1 MSKSLYNVINPDELI
16 EHYGADTFRMYEMFL
31 GPLEQS
37 KPWDT
42 NGIEGVF
49 RFIRKFWRLY
59 HDDENSFRLSDEAPE
74 AAELRVL
81 HRTIKKVQE
90 DIERLSF
97 NTAVSTFMICVNEL
111 GELKCSK
118 RGILENLLILIAPY
132 APHLSE
138 ELWQQCGHNESI
150 TTAAFPVFN
159 EAYLVENSF
168 NYPVSFNGKM
178 RFTMELPADM
188 PSAEIEKAVLAASES
203 AKWLE
208 GKTPKKIIVV
218 NKKIVNV
225 VV

>member
-1 MSKSLYNVINPDELI
+1 
-16 EHYGADTFRMYEMFL
+16 MFL

-59 HDDENSFRLSDEAPE
+59 HDSGNNFRLSDETPST
-74 AAELRVL
+74 AEMKVL
-81 HRTIKKVQE
+81 HRTIKKIQD

-111 GELKCSK
+111 TELKCGK
-118 RGILENLLILIAPY
+118 RAILEDLLVLLSPY

-138 ELWQQCGHNESI
+138 ELWCQAGHSESI
-150 TTAAFPVFN
+150 SKAVFPVFD
-159 EAYLVENSF
+159 ETYLVENTYS
-168 NYPVSFNGKM
+168 YPVSFNGKM
-178 RFTMELPADM
+178 RFQLELPAEMQSGD
-188 PSAEIEKAVLAASES
+188 IEKAVLAAGES
-203 AKWLE
+203 SKWLE

-218 NKKIVNV
+218 HKKIINIV
-225 VV
+225 V

>member
-1 MSKSLYNVINPDELI
+1 
-16 EHYGADTFRMYEMFL
+16 MFL

-59 HDDENSFRLSDEAPE
+59 HDEENNFRLSDEAPE
-74 AAELRVL
+74 AAELRIL
-81 HRTIKKVQE
+81 HKTIKKIQE

-118 RGILENLLILIAPY
+118 RAILEDLLILISPY

-150 TTAAFPVFN
+150 TKAAFPLFS
-159 EAYLVENSF
+159 ESYLTENTF
-168 NYPVSFNGKM
+168 KYPVSFNGKM
-178 RFTMELPADM
+178 RFQLELPVELQA
-188 PSAEIEKAVLAASES
+188 AEVQNAVLAATES

-208 GKTPKKIIVV
+208 GRNPKKIIVV
-218 NKKIVNV
+218 HKKIINV